1 MMCGCTYNIP
11 FFPSSLYLSCSSA
24 LVPITVS
31 FLFPVLGGTAVAA
44 TADDEAVVSFLF
56 FFFICLVADQGL
68 DCVAWMGR
76 THRQARWAVL
86 FEGRLIRAVGSFFWC
101 VCLVWSVGV

>member
-1 MMCGCTYNIP
+1 M
-11 FFPSSLYLSCSSA
+11 
-24 LVPITVS
+24 PITVS
-31 FLFPVLGGTAVAA
+31 FLFPVLGGTAAAA

-56 FFFICLVADQGL
+56 FFSICLVADQGL

-86 FEGRLIRAVGSFFWC
+86 FEGYVILLQ
-101 VCLVWSVGV
+101 LVTVRGNLSQLH